1 MNGSAETLAWLAVG
15 FAGQAAF
22 SSRFLVQW
30 AVSERRKRSVI
41 PVSFWW
47 LSLVG
52 GVLLLSYALARR
64 DPVFIL
70 GQTAGVV
77 VYARN
82 LMLVRR
88 ERRERAVQWVP
99 DRRSLGA

>member
-1 MNGSAETLAWLAVG
+1 MNASTPTLAWLAVG
-15 FAGQAAF
+15 FAGQVAF

-30 AVSERRKRSVI
+30 VASERRKRSVV

-52 GVLLLSYALARR
+52 GALLLVYALVRR
-64 DPVFIL
+64 DPVFVL
-70 GQTAGVV
+70 GQAAGVV

-88 ERRERAVQWVP
+88 ERRGRDGQWVP

>member
-1 MNGSAETLAWLAVG
+1 MGANPQPLAWLVVG

-30 AVSERRKRSVI
+30 VASERRGRSVV
-41 PVSFWW
+41 PTAFWW
-47 LSLVG
+47 LSLLG
-52 GVLLLSYALARR
+52 GALLLAYAFARR

-88 ERRERAVQWVP
+88 ERRERAGQWVP

>member
-1 MNGSAETLAWLAVG
+1 MNPSSQTLAWLAVG
-15 FAGQAAF
+15 VAGQVAF

-30 AVSERRKRSVI
+30 VASERKGRSVV
-41 PVSFWW
+41 PTAFWW

-52 GVLLLSYALARR
+52 GAILLVYALARR
-64 DPVFIL
+64 DPVFLL
-70 GQTAGVV
+70 GQGAGVV

-88 ERRERAVQWVP
+88 ESRERADQWVP
-99 DRRSLGA
+99 DRRSFGA